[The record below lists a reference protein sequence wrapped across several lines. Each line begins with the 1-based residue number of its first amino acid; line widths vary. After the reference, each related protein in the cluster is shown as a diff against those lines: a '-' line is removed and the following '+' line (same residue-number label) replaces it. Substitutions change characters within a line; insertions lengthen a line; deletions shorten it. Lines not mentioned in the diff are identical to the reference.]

1 MGNSTITLQAMMD
14 SIAAIGDIQTVFDH
28 TGGWADEPAITIGN
42 DVMKELLGTRF
53 PWKWNRLKVPPF
65 PLISLQ
71 QDYCSLNL
79 QGIGWLENGLRIDI
93 NNSTVPPPTWP
104 VFAVRDLQMS
114 NVQGGFPY
122 QFCWFYNRD
131 LEQGV
136 WPGAGV
142 SYTWP
147 IGPNLASP
155 PANPN
160 TNILDAQGNILVLT
174 TYGVTGDTAPVAPPW
189 PDGTAPPPNY
199 PAGVKIQDGT
209 CVWTVANPD
218 AQGFRFNPMPPSGG
232 QVWLARLWAQFKAP
246 TFTTLQQLLNP
257 IPDDESK
264 WFRDG
269 CIAYAHRYSANPTVK
284 ARYLPMKQEWVRAME
299 AETIKNDREDESKG
313 FFPDKSVMAPSYT
326 TDPGPYPYRYG
337 WR

>member
-1 MGNSTITLQAMMD
+1 MD
-14 SIAAIGDIQTVFDH
+14 SISSIGDIQTVFDH

-42 DVMKELLGTRF
+42 DVMQELISTRF

-71 QDYCSLNL
+71 QDYASLSL
-79 QGIGWLENGLRIDI
+79 QGIGWLENSLRVDI
-93 NNSTVPPPTWP
+93 NNSTYPPPTWP
-104 VFAVRDLQMS
+104 VYAVRDLQMS

-122 QFCWFYNRD
+122 QVCWFYNRD

-136 WPGAGV
+136 WPGPQKA
-142 SYTWP
+142 YTWP
-147 IGPNLASP
+147 IGATDVPPNP
-155 PANPN
+155 P

-174 TYGVTGDTAPVAPPW
+174 TYGITGDTPPIAPVW
-189 PDGTAPPPNY
+189 QQGPPPANW
-199 PAGVKIQDGT
+199 PVGATITDGT
-209 CVWTVANPD
+209 CVWTVADPD

-232 QVWLARLWAQFKAP
+232 QVWLARIWAQKKAP
-246 TFTTLQQLLNP
+246 SFTKLTQTIDP
-257 IPDDESK
+257 VPDDEEK

-269 CIAYAHRYSANPTVK
+269 CIAYAHRYSSNPQVK
-284 ARYLPMKQEWVRAME
+284 ARYMGMKAEWIAAMG
-299 AETIKNDREDESKG
+299 AETKKNDREDESKG
-313 FFPDKSVMAPSYT
+313 FFPDRSVMSPSYT

>member
-104 VFAVRDLQMS
+104 IFAVRDLQMS

-142 SYTWP
+142 SY
-147 IGPNLASP
+147 ILADRTEPRQPTRQSQHQHP
-155 PANPN
+155 RRAGQHPGAHH
-160 TNILDAQGNILVLT
+160 LWSDRRHCARRS
-174 TYGVTGDTAPVAPPW
+174 PW